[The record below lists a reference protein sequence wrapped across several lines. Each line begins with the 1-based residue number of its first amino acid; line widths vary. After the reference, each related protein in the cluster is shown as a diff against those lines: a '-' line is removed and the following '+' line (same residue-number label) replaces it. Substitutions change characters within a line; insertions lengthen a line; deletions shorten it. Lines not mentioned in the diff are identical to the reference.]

1 MTPRH
6 GGLIVVVI
14 VAAGCTESSPS
25 TDPQVRTVTATVEV
39 AIGELEGADEY
50 VFGRVGGVAG
60 DGSRIFV
67 ADNQADAIRAYDWN
81 GEFLYDVAN
90 RGEGPGEVRRPC
102 CLAVDQEGKLW
113 VRDGGNG
120 RYNVYSVAAHA
131 EFITSFRMVHG
142 SRGLW
147 VAPAFDAGGNLIDVG
162 HSGPSQSG
170 MTTTRRHYLDSL
182 GSISKSEDLPPPPL
196 DSVPVHTVTREVRGG
211 VATLYFQQPFGPA
224 HLIAHSPLGGFATAV
239 SSHYAVRWIGPD
251 STFDRVLTAPAIG
264 RRVLPSER
272 DSAVALLNER
282 LRSVQMTFRDMP
294 FGVPDRH
301 PTLRQLQFDALGRLW
316 VHLTPDHTGPY
327 TARVHDRNG
336 EVVMNVQWP
345 RDVELRFGFIG
356 DGFALGVRTD
366 SLGVQEVIRMSY

>member
-6 GGLIVVVI
+6 GWLIVGVV
-14 VAAGCTESSPS
+14 VAAGCAESSHS
-25 TDPQVRTVTATVEV
+25 TDPPARTVTATVEV

-50 VFGRVGGVAG
+50 VFGRVSGVAG
-60 DGSRIFV
+60 DGSRIFI

-81 GEFLYDVAN
+81 GDFLYDVAN

-113 VRDGGNG
+113 ARDGGNG
-120 RYNVYSVAAHA
+120 RYNAYSVAAHA

-147 VAPAFDAGGNLIDVG
+147 VAPAFDADGNLIDVG
-162 HSGPSQSG
+162 HPSRSESG
-170 MTTTRRHYLDSL
+170 MITLRRHYLDSL
-182 GSISKSEDLPPPPL
+182 GRISRWEDLPPPPL

-211 VATLYFQQPFGPA
+211 VATLFFQQPFGPA

-251 STFDRVLTAPAIG
+251 STFDRVLTAPLIG
-264 RRVLPSER
+264 RPILPSER
-272 DSAVALLNER
+272 DSAVELLNER
-282 LRSVQMTFRDMP
+282 LRSVQSTFRDMP

-301 PTLRQLQFDALGRLW
+301 PSLRQLQFDALGRLW
-316 VHLTPDHTGPY
+316 VHLTPDRTGPY